1 MRHGSTTKTD
11 TSRAAGSARPQ
22 RDCRREA
29 AAEGLASNCGA
40 VPGRLPMLRL
50 EGREWPRRDGVG
62 ARGGSFSLE
71 VCRVMTPGE
80 APGWRSQL
88 QRRAAGGGAPCPPA
102 SSLWRPGT
110 LKAEVAA
117 PATCS
122 SFADTGSPALYP
134 KSNLT
139 CAGTIVPAWEKIQ
152 KQTLDAQ
159 FWIFCYYGTRVTPP
173 NSWRE
178 HGTPKVRFVACPE
191 GGRLCVYMLID
202 RACDSC
208 PLP

>member
-1 MRHGSTTKTD
+1 MGPPRKPT
-11 TSRAAGSARPQ
+11 RPVAAGSARPQ

-29 AAEGLASNCGA
+29 AAEGLASECGA

-80 APGWRSQL
+80 APGWSQL

-122 SFADTGSPALYP
+122 SFADTGSSALYP

-152 KQTLDAQ
+152 KHTLDAQ

-178 HGTPKVRFVACPE
+178 HERRRYVLLRVQRAE
-191 GGRLCVYMLID
+191 GCV
-202 RACDSC
+202 CTC
-208 PLP
+208 